1 MGDGCV
7 CVHACVRMCSS
18 LHVCI
23 YVRVQ
28 QWFWVSEIENIT
40 LAIIQFECMYVRSMH
55 PLPLSTLQAGCYMET
70 LRDHLAITLFP
81 SSYYPYSFHATII
94 K

>member
-1 MGDGCV
+1 MAIYQLHVRVEWVMDV

-28 QWFWVSEIENIT
+28 QWFWVSEIENI
-40 LAIIQFECMYVRSMH
+40 L
-55 PLPLSTLQAGCYMET
+55 LL
-70 LRDHLAITLFP
+70 
-81 SSYYPYSFHATII
+81 
-94 K
+94 